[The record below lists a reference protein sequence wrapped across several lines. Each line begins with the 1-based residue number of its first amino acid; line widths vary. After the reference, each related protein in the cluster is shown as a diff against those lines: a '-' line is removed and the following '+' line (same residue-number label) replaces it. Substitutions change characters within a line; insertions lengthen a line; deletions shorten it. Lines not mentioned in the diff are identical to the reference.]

1 MSKVASF
8 YDWELNFKKKPSSKQ
23 NSPIA
28 REDVVNSLGIPESI
42 YKNFLN
48 EWKKKN
54 L

>member
-1 MSKVASF
+1 MSKAISYF
-8 YDWELNFKKKPSSKQ
+8 DWELNLRKSSSKR
-23 NSPIA
+23 SHPTA
-28 REDVVNSLGIPESI
+28 KEDVVNSLGIPESI

>member
-1 MSKVASF
+1 MSKAISY
-8 YDWELNFKKKPSSKQ
+8 YDWELSFKKKSSSKR
-23 NSPIA
+23 SHLTA
-28 REDVVNSLGIPESI
+28 KEDVVNSLGIPESI